1 MVILLILEIPNIER
15 ELCLHEIWCESLI
28 LRRSRVLCSFC
39 PRRNQK
45 TCEQAKE
52 MFSGFSAKTRTSVNG
67 FPHADPAVRARAH
80 PARASVQRPSVVV
93 YTWDTRFGSVWKAW
107 HFVVIHE
114 NVSLTLQLRRILSKS
129 SMWKCRTSY
138 SNISK
143 KYLSKKCLLA
153 VDAAT
158 MCRVEST
165 LISWRRQYHWQA
177 GGPFHYS
184 LIVELK
190 FDGKYW

>member
-1 MVILLILEIPNIER
+1 MKWRLA
-15 ELCLHEIWCESLI
+15 SLVTI
-28 LRRSRVLCSFC
+28 IATLGVLWASRTTGPQDAQRRVAIIVTIASHDITRFACS
-39 PRRNQK
+39 
-45 TCEQAKE
+45 
-52 MFSGFSAKTRTSVNG
+52 
-67 FPHADPAVRARAH
+67 D
-80 PARASVQRPSVVV
+80 SVVV

-143 KYLSKKCLLA
+143 KFLGPHTRPTQLCLLA
-153 VDAAT
+153 EDAAT

-165 LISWRRQYHWQA
+165 LISWRRQYFWQA

>member
-1 MVILLILEIPNIER
+1 MT
-15 ELCLHEIWCESLI
+15 
-28 LRRSRVLCSFC
+28 
-39 PRRNQK
+39 PRQPRYHR
-45 TCEQAKE
+45 
-52 MFSGFSAKTRTSVNG
+52 FRT
-67 FPHADPAVRARAH
+67 H
-80 PARASVQRPSVVV
+80 SVVV

-114 NVSLTLQLRRILSKS
+114 NVSRTLQLRRILSKS

-143 KYLSKKCLLA
+143 KFLSKKCLLA

-190 FDGKYW
+190 FDESIDNDFAHNRNLRSDCNNSLHMPQSWVVMACAKNIQQNISKMTAQK